1 MATSYN
7 PIAKS
12 IDFCNENTTISNINE
27 IIKNWFVNYDLP
39 TNIQDI
45 KDNQNIINYIKNIIK
60 NTNKSNQLKNQNIY
74 WDIEAQ
80 KFLIE

>member
-7 PIAKS
+7 PIAKN
-12 IDFCNENTTISNINE
+12 IDFRNEYTTISNINE

-45 KDNQNIINYIKNIIK
+45 EDNQNIINYIQNFIK
-60 NTNKSNQLKNQNIY
+60 NTNKLKQIKNQHIY

-80 KFLIE
+80 KFLVE